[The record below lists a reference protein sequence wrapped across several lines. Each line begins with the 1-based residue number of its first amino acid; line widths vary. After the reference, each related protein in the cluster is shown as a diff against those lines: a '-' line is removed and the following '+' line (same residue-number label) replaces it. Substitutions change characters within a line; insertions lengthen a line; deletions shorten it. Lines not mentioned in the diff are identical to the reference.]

1 MMVLSC
7 QRRRYSQY
15 LAPGNYHRHTLADR
29 ILSVTYS
36 VASFGEENSLGI
48 QISLRRVAALYDI
61 LDCPSHTTDNSK
73 LIIAKT
79 GRESINM
86 RENDK
91 LACYLTIVLE
101 RLRNDGF
108 KITDQTIYKNQTFAY
123 IARRTRYQAEYCGF
137 ADFFFIFADF
147 TALDIPAL
155 RQYSAKCFDY
165 AMKSKKIP
173 LWFEI
178 VLCFPVAIVNKVD
191 SPTVEYIRNNLHPRH
206 LGALEMPVICDIKS
220 QRLYCFEKTPYWGS
234 LYWDHFRGIIVSM
247 LSP

>member
-1 MMVLSC
+1 L
-7 QRRRYSQY
+7 
-15 LAPGNYHRHTLADR
+15 PDIN
-29 ILSVTYS
+29 LSVAYS
-36 VASFGEENSLGI
+36 VASSGEENSLGI
-48 QISLRRVAALYDI
+48 QISLRNGGDRHDI
-61 LDCPSHTTDNSK
+61 FDCSSHSTDNSK

-86 RENDK
+86 GENDK
-91 LACYLTIVLE
+91 VAGYFAIVLE
-101 RLRNDGF
+101 RLHNDGF
-108 KITDQTIYKNQTFAY
+108 KISDQTIYKNQTFDY

-147 TALDIPAL
+147 TALDTPAL

-178 VLCFPVAIVNKVD
+178 VLCFPVAIVNKLD
-191 SPTVEYIRNNLHPRH
+191 SPTVEDIRNNLHPRH
-206 LGALEMPVICDIKS
+206 CGALEMPVICDIKS
-220 QRLYCFEKTPYWGS
+220 QQLYYFEKTPYWGS
-234 LYWDHFRGIIVSM
+234 LYWDHFREIIINM